1 MQMDMIAR
9 ITEYCVRKD
18 IISSNDAE
26 WFSYGL
32 VQRSEKLITICFLF
46 PLGWLLSSFSTSL
59 AFYELFP
66 ASDPCKWLPRKNFC
80 RLSAVFCLQ
89 RMCAV
94 FADIAVFEKRYKPLD
109 FGSIDHHNF
118 LACPLQSSKPSHDE
132 GRTGSV
138 QTYGK
143 VNRADIRYGTD
154 FEPEYKVLCV
164 CQRNCTRTRLY
175 GLFTHSG
182 TRKTEI

>member
-59 AFYELFP
+59 AFYLSFFLLRTRANGYHAKTSAGCLLFSVCSECVLFLLILP
-66 ASDPCKWLPRKNFC
+66 YLKSATSLWILALSTITIFWLAPYNHPN
-80 RLSAVFCLQ
+80 LH
-89 RMCAV
+89 M
-94 FADIAVFEKRYKPLD
+94 
-109 FGSIDHHNF
+109 
-118 LACPLQSSKPSHDE
+118 
-132 GRTGSV
+132 T
-138 QTYGK
+138 K
-143 VNRADIRYGTD
+143 VNRADIRCGTN

-175 GLFTHSG
+175 GLFTDSG

>member
-59 AFYELFP
+59 AFYLSFFLLRTRANGYHAKTSAGCLLFSVCSECVLFLLILP
-66 ASDPCKWLPRKNFC
+66 YLKSATSLWILALSTITIFWL
-80 RLSAVFCLQ
+80 
-89 RMCAV
+89 
-94 FADIAVFEKRYKPLD
+94 
-109 FGSIDHHNF
+109 
-118 LACPLQSSKPSHDE
+118 DE

-143 VNRADIRYGTD
+143 VNGADIRYGTD

-175 GLFTHSG
+175 GLFTDSG

>member
-1 MQMDMIAR
+1 MA
-9 ITEYCVRKD
+9 
-18 IISSNDAE
+18 A
-26 WFSYGL
+26 F
-32 VQRSEKLITICFLF
+32 LILYVACILF
-46 PLGWLLSSFSTSL
+46 
-59 AFYELFP
+59 ELFP

-175 GLFTHSG
+175 GLFTDSG